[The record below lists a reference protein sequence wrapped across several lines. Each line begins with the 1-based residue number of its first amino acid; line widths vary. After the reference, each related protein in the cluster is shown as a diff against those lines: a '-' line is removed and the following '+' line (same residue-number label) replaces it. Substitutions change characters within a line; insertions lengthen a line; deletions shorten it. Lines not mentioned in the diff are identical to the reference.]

1 MCCSWNAILIV
12 PFYKSQDTLLH
23 PGLNEL
29 IQNTSFI
36 EVQRYWHVTVALLG
50 GFDWQPGSG
59 SADFNWSALVNHIG
73 IQLLPA
79 TQSTLI
85 GHAQYIKPR
94 PSQFSVQHGNGEF
107 YWIRLFYGNGVT
119 IPNHYHIVSFSGV
132 VVWPKWQKIAIIIRY
147 FVGTSQVIFIQSSD
161 WQAILCML
169 KYQWKTA
176 QSTDF

>member
-23 PGLNEL
+23 PGLNEQ

-119 IPNHYHIVSFSGV
+119 IPKPLSYSKFLWCCCLAQMAKTRYNNPIFCWDKPGYFHTNLRLTSNIVY
-132 VVWPKWQKIAIIIRY
+132 A
-147 FVGTSQVIFIQSSD
+147 
-161 WQAILCML
+161 
-169 KYQWKTA
+169 
-176 QSTDF
+176 